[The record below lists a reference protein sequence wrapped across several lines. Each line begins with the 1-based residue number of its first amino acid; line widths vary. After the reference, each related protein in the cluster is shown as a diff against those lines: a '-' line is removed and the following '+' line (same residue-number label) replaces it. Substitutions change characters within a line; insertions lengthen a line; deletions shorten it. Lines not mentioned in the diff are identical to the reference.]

1 MAFRLRRFRE
11 ISKVLPQYF
20 HSGLSCQHYRQ
31 HIISPTA
38 PFMLHLPHIC
48 FGTNESILNRVC
60 HVHRFATVSEATQVS
75 PSEADLLIFLESTLD
90 ELEGPFHR
98 WFNKC
103 EGKTEFDRDGVFLV
117 LAGAF
122 LEDSLLLD
130 TDRAIMFER
139 VKLLQQRYK
148 ELHIFG
154 FQSCSSIC
162 SSTTQ
167 ARLFQTITKE
177 YITFPILS
185 SSKNLTEMTMTSGE
199 CYLLFKG
206 FRSPLFYHEKSTDF
220 GIISKAIE
228 ELLLKNEDTAIVQN
242 FQSTLMKPSG
252 VIKEPKFC
260 YSMQN
265 LLLYFPGCIS
275 VDEDGNRLFL
285 SDINHHRIIIFDA
298 DGKILDCIGS
308 SPGFE
313 DGEFEDAKLLR
324 PAASF
329 YMDTEDCLYFVDSE
343 NHSVRRADLVSRIVE
358 TVYPKCGTDKK
369 ISSIWSWILY
379 KLGIAEVAQKSEEFD
394 MEPLSFPWHLM
405 GSGSDFLIIN
415 RSFETLWLMDLTSGK
430 IKEVVKGFPNILEI
444 YGEMIMERRSSLKQI
459 LHSCLQQKI
468 DHNCSLDGLQYCSLI
483 SSLATFQNSIVFCD
497 TVGQRVLKLDRG
509 SGIISNLQF
518 SGFGVLGLPYWL
530 SCPLEHVFVRAGAN
544 EGAKVDHFQCFSVLP
559 GKCDIAVNVNIP
571 EDSMLAEP
579 LQEGCIWRQARGSAA
594 EISGSDSVAISSE
607 KVGVAQQW
615 FDELDNLAFSTPG
628 SELSVHDENRT
639 QDTNFE
645 EATTVHIDST
655 VNLSPGTSEVI
666 IYAVLYLKLNRT
678 WNTDEVPQEKKA
690 ARIVDILNTDKSG
703 KQEKE
708 TCTQL
713 LLEAKRDLGEVVF
726 IKPLHLRIRLECG
739 DNPRTDTTKE
749 TVLTDSSIEVNVS
762 LN

>member
-1 MAFRLRRFRE
+1 M
-11 ISKVLPQYF
+11 SCPQ
-20 HSGLSCQHYRQ
+20 
-31 HIISPTA
+31 
-38 PFMLHLPHIC
+38 LHL
-48 FGTNESILNRVC
+48 
-60 HVHRFATVSEATQVS
+60 RFSTVSEMTQVS
-75 PSEADLLIFLESTLD
+75 PSEADPLIFLESTLD
-90 ELEGPFHR
+90 ELEESTGPYHC
-98 WFNKC
+98 WLNKC
-103 EGKTEFDRDGVFLV
+103 EGKKEFDRDGVFLV
-117 LAGAF
+117 LVDAF

-162 SSTTQ
+162 SSATQ
-167 ARLFQTITKE
+167 ARLFQTIMKE
-177 YITFPILS
+177 YITFPILL

-199 CYLLFKG
+199 CYVLFKG
-206 FRSPLFYHEKSTDF
+206 FRNPLYYHKKSTDH

-242 FQSTLMKPSG
+242 FKSSLMKPSG
-252 VIKEPKFC
+252 VIKEPNFC
-260 YSMQN
+260 SSLRN
-265 LLLYFPGCIS
+265 FFLYFPGCIS
-275 VDEDGNRLFL
+275 VDENGNRLFL

-324 PAASF
+324 PAASS
-329 YMDTEDCLYFVDSE
+329 YMAAEDCLYFVDSE
-343 NHSVRRADLVSRIVE
+343 NHSVRRADLVGRIVE

-369 ISSIWSWILY
+369 ISSIWSWILD
-379 KLGIAEVAQKSEEFD
+379 KLGMAEVAQKSDEFD
-394 MEPLSFPWHLM
+394 MESLNFPWHLM
-405 GSGSDFLIIN
+405 GSGRDFLIIN
-415 RSFETLWLMDLTSGK
+415 RSFETLWIMDLTSGK

-444 YGEMIMERRSSLKQI
+444 CGEMIREKGSTLKHI
-459 LHSCLQQKI
+459 VHSCLQQKI
-468 DHNCSLDGLQYCSLI
+468 DHNCSLDGLQYCSLM
-483 SSLATFQNSIVFCD
+483 SSFTAFQNSIVFCD
-497 TVGQRVLKLDRG
+497 TVCQRVLKLDRG

-518 SGFGVLGLPYWL
+518 SDFGVLGLPYWL
-530 SCPLEHVFVRAGAN
+530 SCPLEHVFIRAGAN
-544 EGAKVDHFQCFSVLP
+544 QGSTVDHFQCFSVLP
-559 GKCDIAVNVNIP
+559 GKCDIAVKVNIP

-594 EISGSDSVAISSE
+594 EISVSDSVATSSE

-628 SELSVHDENRT
+628 SELTVHNENKT
-639 QDTNFE
+639 QDRNFE
-645 EATTVHIDST
+645 EATTVHIDSA
-655 VNLSPGTSEVI
+655 VNLSPGTSEVT

-678 WNTDEVPQEKKA
+678 WNVDEVPQEEKA
-690 ARIVDILNTDKSG
+690 GRMVNILKNDRIG
-703 KQEKE
+703 KQERE
-708 TCTQL
+708 TCIQY
-713 LLEAKRDLGEVVF
+713 LLEANRDLGEVVF

-739 DNPRTDTTKE
+739 DHPRTDTSKE
-749 TVLTDSSIEVNVS
+749 TILTDSKIEVNVS